1 MTQRRLKR
9 YRLHFLMKN
18 IITLR
23 DKIQELEKFHQIE
36 IFRILKTHDV
46 NYTENRNGIF
56 VNMNELDNNIINN
69 IEKYLHYVSTQQN
82 QLDVVEQ
89 QKEQYKLSFFKDNKD
104 NNYSM

>member
-89 QKEQYKLSFFKDNKD
+89 QKEQ
-104 NNYSM
+104 

>member
-104 NNYSM
+104 NIYSM

>member
-23 DKIQELEKFHQIE
+23 DKIQELEKFHQIV